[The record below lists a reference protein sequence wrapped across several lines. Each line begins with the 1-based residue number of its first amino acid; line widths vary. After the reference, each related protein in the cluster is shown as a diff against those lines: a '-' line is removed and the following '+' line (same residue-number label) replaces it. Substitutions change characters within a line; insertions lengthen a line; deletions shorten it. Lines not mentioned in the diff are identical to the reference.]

1 MSAVRQFG
9 GFDLHEKIG
18 TGGMATVY
26 RGTQRSLDRAVV
38 LKILHPHLSDDEHLL
53 IRFEREARAAA
64 NLRHENIVQVIDCG
78 REESTSYIAME
89 FVDGMDLKR
98 LMDAHGPPPIE
109 MAVLILRDICRGLEH
124 AHQRHIIHRDVKPAN
139 VMLTPEGT
147 VKIMDF
153 GLARQGEDSVGMTA
167 TGAVLGTPAYM
178 SPEQATGLR
187 VDERSDVFSVGVMGY
202 EMLGGRRP
210 FPGDSYTSVLNAI
223 LSLDPEPL
231 DQVNPQVPPEI
242 VSLIHRMLEKDVTRR
257 APSITAVKEEL
268 ETIAERMGL
277 VRGKDLLRRYAVA
290 PAEVAAALNEARG
303 PGPATS
309 LAVSSAVMAL
319 LTRTDLRSQDTVVLD
334 PASRNAES
342 SRSPSGETRPS
353 GNDRS
358 SSSRSSASTPSGP
371 VARSVAPVD
380 VTVAESIADAPSSG
394 ARRSAAAV
402 PYETGPVRV
411 GPSRN
416 MILAIGGGVFL
427 FAALAFAIF
436 RFAGSGLDPADST
449 AGDAE
454 FVETPPTPPVEQIDP
469 PDVTPGFGEDDNPE
483 EEETD
488 GLAEARPEGR
498 IPIPGAPGV
507 PGTGFKPGLSEAQ
520 VKEIER
526 MAARAE
532 SIATAGR
539 LKSMK
544 IQSEQVERRTR
555 EATGTGRAKQY
566 LVNPKPYALVYVD
579 GRRTPVNQSGM
590 PATLSLAPGTHTF
603 RAVNADLVPPVD
615 IEFTYV
621 VRADDPNNSLILNL
635 KTGAVESR
643 KNTTLP
649 F

>member
-1 MSAVRQFG
+1 MSASRQFG

-26 RGTQRSLDRAVV
+26 RGIQRSLDRAVV

-89 FVDGMDLKR
+89 FVEGMDLKR
-98 LMDAHGPPPIE
+98 FMDAYGPPPLE
-109 MAVLILRDICRGLEH
+109 MAVLILRDVCRGLEH

-139 VMLTPEGT
+139 VMLTPDGT

-268 ETIAERMGL
+268 ETIVERMGL
-277 VRGKDLLRRYAVA
+277 GRGKDLLRRYAVA
-290 PAEVAAALNEARG
+290 PADVATALNDARG

-309 LAVSSAVMAL
+309 LAVSTAVMAL

-334 PASRNAES
+334 PAPRSAES

-353 GNDRS
+353 GSDRS
-358 SSSRSSASTPSGP
+358 PSASSSRSSASTPSGSA
-371 VARSVAPVD
+371 ARSVAPAD
-380 VTVAESIADAPSSG
+380 VTVVESIADDTLPAG
-394 ARRSAAAV
+394 RRSGAAV
-402 PYETGPVRV
+402 PYETGPVRS

-416 MILAIGGGVFL
+416 MILAIGGGVIF
-427 FAALAFAIF
+427 FAALVFAIF
-436 RFAGSGLDPADST
+436 RFAGSGFDPADSS

-454 FVETPPTPPVEQIDP
+454 FVQTPDVPPVKDVDP
-469 PDVTPGFGEDDNPE
+469 PEDDKAAE
-483 EEETD
+483 EDD
-488 GLAEARPEGR
+488 GLADERPIDKE
-498 IPIPGAPGV
+498 
-507 PGTGFKPGLSEAQ
+507 FKGQ
-520 VKEIER
+520 
-526 MAARAE
+526 AARDE
-532 SIATAGR
+532 STGAVRQKTRKVKTGP
-539 LKSMK
+539 
-544 IQSEQVERRTR
+544 VERSTDEGTR
-555 EATGTGRAKQY
+555 VKQTKQY
-566 LVNPKPYALVYVD
+566 LVNPKPFALVYLD
-579 GRRTPVNQSGM
+579 GGKTPVVGESGK

-603 RAVNADLVPPVD
+603 RAVNAGLVPPVD
-615 IEFTYV
+615 VEFTYV
-621 VRADDPNNSLILNL
+621 VKADDPNNALILNL

-643 KNTTLP
+643 KNTNLP